1 MATFNIELKKESLK
15 DSKEHALMLRITEN
29 RKHTRIRLMYSVS
42 EHQFNPKARNANFVR
57 SNHPN
62 HKKINL
68 YLEERINKAKSIC
81 DKLES
86 EGKLITAK
94 TIKES
99 FNSTNSKDF
108 LAYMQNHIDSLKS
121 NNKFGSYKK
130 YSAIMNSIK
139 SFHKSDSLLFQG
151 VDRAFLKKYEEH
163 LLKDDKVQ
171 NTIAGYTNK
180 IRATFNRA
188 IEDGIISPSDS
199 PFLSYKIKHG
209 VVNKERLDIY
219 QIALI
224 EKLDLPTEQK
234 IHHARNAFIFAF
246 YAAGMRVSDVL
257 MLKWKCISNGKL
269 SYVMIKT
276 KKSHSLTL
284 PKQAMNI
291 LNQYDKGEPDD
302 FVFPFMNNRVNL
314 NNPEIL
320 HGQIGSKT
328 ALVNK
333 LLKEIATKAEIDT
346 NVTFHIARHSF
357 ADYARKNSDNLYNLS
372 KTLGHSSLNVTQQY
386 LAAFDQKAVDDT
398 LKQIFN
404 E

>member
-1 MATFNIELKKESLK
+1 MK
-15 DSKEHALMLRITEN
+15 D
-29 RKHTRIRLMYSVS
+29 
-42 EHQFNPKARNANFVR
+42 
-57 SNHPN
+57 
-62 HKKINL
+62 
-68 YLEERINKAKSIC
+68 
-81 DKLES
+81 
-86 EGKLITAK
+86 
-94 TIKES
+94 
-99 FNSTNSKDF
+99 
-108 LAYMQNHIDSLKS
+108 HIDTLKA
-121 NNKFGSYKK
+121 NGLIGNYKK
-130 YSAIMNSIK
+130 YNTIYNSIIE
-139 SFHKSDSLLFQG
+139 FHKSENLQFQEI
-151 VDRAFLKKYEEH
+151 DRAFLKKYEEY
-163 LLKDDKVQ
+163 LLKNGKVQ
-171 NTIAGYTNK
+171 NTIAGYTTK

-188 IEDGIISPSDS
+188 IEEAIISPADS
-199 PFLSYKIKHG
+199 PFLTYKIKHG
-209 VVNKERLDIY
+209 VVNKERLDIN

-224 EKLDLPTEQK
+224 ENLDLPTEQK

-257 MLKWKCISNGKL
+257 MLKWKSISNGKL

-284 PKQAMNI
+284 PKQAMVI
-291 LNQYDKGEPDD
+291 LDQYDKGEPDD

-398 LKQIFN
+398 LNSIFN
-404 E
+404 HD